1 MPLTRG
7 MIVGYDIELMTL
19 RFTMVDPSARIIDCA
34 ISGSALDQLC
44 GERRSAGP
52 ADRQI
57 QFLKHRDTIE
67 VLAST
72 LFDARAN
79 ARLVLVEIFAKH
91 IRGGGD
97 TLSNFGRSEKCD
109 SRKRRHVCGCQ
120 LPYISERHSPSTGPY
135 LISPT

>member
-1 MPLTRG
+1 MIKPPGLAPANYLKAVDRGHKRSITDHMLEGVSFMPLTRG
-7 MIVGYDIELMTL
+7 MIVGYDVELMTL
-19 RFTMVDPSARIIDCA
+19 RFTMVDASARIIDCA
-34 ISGSALDQLC
+34 ISGSALDQLS
-44 GERRSAGP
+44 GERRSTGP

-91 IRGGGD
+91 IR
-97 TLSNFGRSEKCD
+97 SGRNRSG
-109 SRKRRHVCGCQ
+109 RHRET
-120 LPYISERHSPSTGPY
+120 P
-135 LISPT
+135 

>member
-1 MPLTRG
+1 MLERG
-7 MIVGYDIELMTL
+7 FYYAAHAGNIVGYDVELMTL
-19 RFTMVDPSARIIDCA
+19 RFTMVDASARIIDCA
-34 ISGSALDQLC
+34 ISGSALDQLS

-57 QFLKHRDTIE
+57 QFLKHRDAIE

-91 IRGGGD
+91 IR
-97 TLSNFGRSEKCD
+97 SREK
-109 SRKRRHVCGCQ
+109 
-120 LPYISERHSPSTGPY
+120 
-135 LISPT
+135 